1 MGMLIWLVTHAA
13 QTKTPRVATLAAPTT
28 RAETAFWPVVGSG
41 VTGLVAGV
49 AEVRGRV
56 TVAVAM
62 SFPPVGSPDG
72 RFEGNSA
79 ALRFRYIIVLNT
91 SMHWNPVVYRVAC
104 VTPPGPLRSE
114 P

>member
-13 QTKTPRVATLAAPTT
+13 QTKTPKVATLAAPTT
-28 RAETAFWPVVGSG
+28 RAETAFWLAVASRA
-41 VTGLVAGV
+41 TGLVAAV

-62 SFPPVGSPDG
+62 SFPPVGAPEG
-72 RFEGNSA
+72 RFGGNPTA
-79 ALRFRYIIVLNT
+79 QRFQYIIVLNT
-91 SMHWNPVVYRVAC
+91 PMHRNPVMYRVAC